1 VVLTEQ
7 MLTVIATHFIG
18 CTIYNVGEFENLL
31 TLFFILSKH
40 LSYNQNSFIHTY
52 NNGRIEGIN
61 NQINVLII
69 SKYSRH

>member
-1 VVLTEQ
+1 
-7 MLTVIATHFIG
+7 M
-18 CTIYNVGEFENLL
+18 
-31 TLFFILSKH
+31 LSKH